1 MTDMTQNFIHLKKL
15 MLRIVTK
22 AMLAGLA
29 VVPLTL
35 TASSQTQDKQ
45 QTSSTPQQASVL
57 PQFEVATIK
66 PNHSPDPNNDKGYW
80 RAVKG
85 DEIKITMR
93 NGNLLAFIEEAYG
106 VKPYQITGPDWLKS
120 ERFDIV
126 AIASHVRK
134 DQLRPMLQS
143 LLKERFKLEVH
154 RESKVLPVY
163 ALVQGK
169 NGAKIQAIKPDG
181 ESGVWDGIGK
191 LTAKKITMTH
201 FAETLSSQMDR
212 PVVDTTGLE
221 GVFDFTLEY
230 TKQEVQPK
238 FNADGVGTAAPDLE
252 SGQSIF
258 SALQEQLGLKLESRK
273 APVEMLVIDHAEKEP
288 TEN

>member
-1 MTDMTQNFIHLKKL
+1 MAQNLTHFKKL
-15 MLRIVTK
+15 MLICLS
-22 AMLAGLA
+22 AILSA
-29 VVPLTL
+29 L
-35 TASSQTQDKQ
+35 TASAQTPDKQ
-45 QTSSTPQQASVL
+45 SAPPPQQAAV

-66 PNHSPDPNNDKGYW
+66 PNRSPDPNNDKGYW

-85 DEIKITMR
+85 DEVKITMR

-134 DQLRPMLQS
+134 DQLRPMLQA
-143 LLKERFKLEVH
+143 LLKDRFKLEVH

-163 ALVQGK
+163 ALIQGK
-169 NGAKIQAIKPDG
+169 NGAKIQAVKPDG
-181 ESGVWDGIGK
+181 ESGIWDGTGK
-191 LTAKKITMTH
+191 LTAKKVTMGH

-212 PVVDTTGLE
+212 PVVDTTGME

-230 TKQEVQPK
+230 TKQDAQPK
-238 FNADGVGTAAPDLE
+238 FNADGVGTAAPDL
-252 SGQSIF
+252 GAGPSIF
-258 SALQEQLGLKLESRK
+258 SALQDQLGLKLESRK